1 MVLSEALWAHR
12 VSGHGATKIT
22 YFELVYVQEI
32 MLFIELNLN
41 AYRLA
46 KQKELSIVMYHDL
59 IMNNID
65 EVIYN
70 RLKAL
75 NDMEHDKAQVARA

>member
-1 MVLSEALWAHR
+1 
-12 VSGHGATKIT
+12 
-22 YFELVYVQEI
+22 

>member
-1 MVLSEALWAHR
+1 VVLSEALWAHR